1 MKVQRMYRGDVG
13 EGWLNCS
20 LLTEGDE
27 RTGESAHC

>member
-1 MKVQRMYRGDVG
+1 MCWRDAG
-13 EGWLNCS
+13 EGWLNYS